1 MGVMPTRSRQ
11 LPRSFAATVALVAA
25 AALGPLPGCK
35 SGAQKVTLGP
45 FTVDRYE
52 EKAVDGARLDCYVF
66 GGDSNKPARLCGD
79 GQPTPGFSGFLFNAV
94 TPAPGRFTD
103 PGAPGWYIL
112 RPAGE
117 TAVDTWSLGPRLPTR
132 EWLGGGKAL
141 LGVETGP
148 DHHTRVRLI
157 DPQTRS
163 DRVFDAGL
171 HRADSFLLVRA
182 PGDAHILLVQRLGG
196 DELILVRDPMGNPEL
211 FVSDASEEKSPG
223 SKRFRRRGDL
233 ARLNGGTFIPSSADL
248 GNITWKG
255 DTPLYEGAPM
265 GPFDS
270 PRTG

>member
-1 MGVMPTRSRQ
+1 MPTRS
-11 LPRSFAATVALVAA
+11 PRPPTASFVTPLALVAVL
-25 AALGPLPGCK
+25 ALGPLPGCK
-35 SGAQKVTLGP
+35 SGAQKTSLGP

-52 EKAVDGARLDCYVF
+52 EKAADGARLDCYVF
-66 GGDSNKPARLCGD
+66 GADSNKPARLCGD

-94 TPAPGRFTD
+94 TPAPGGRFTA

-112 RPAGE
+112 RPVGE
-117 TAVDTWSLGPRLPTR
+117 TAVDTWSLGTRLPTR

-141 LGVETGP
+141 LGVETAA

-171 HRADSFLLVRA
+171 TRADSFLLVRA

-196 DELILVRDPMGNPEL
+196 EEMILVRDPMGNPEL

-223 SKRFRRRGDL
+223 NRRFRRRGDL
-233 ARLNGGTFIPSSADL
+233 ARQNGGKFIPNSGDL

-265 GPFDS
+265 GPFEP